1 MCKACRQRSIWAR
14 IKLLSSISV
23 WQFSLPSHSSEFP
36 EKHLVFRL
44 SFTLSTWYLKFS
56 RKAEA
61 SLGCL
66 QLPDTHA
73 YRFVDQFLK
82 NTLFRADE
90 VENYKILFLR
100 VKAFR
105 KILFFFFFWPAAFW
119 SAGLRIMP
127 KPHSLVKSFSKNL
140 FNPDLAFSLWR
151 SSRRSGVGILRTV
164 SRLSNHPLKW
174 FGEASASPIIQNS

>member
-105 KILFFFFFWPAAFW
+105 KILFLFFFGPLPFDRQ
-119 SAGLRIMP
+119 GLELCR
-127 KPHSLVKSFSKNL
+127 SFIPL
-140 FNPDLAFSLWR
+140 
-151 SSRRSGVGILRTV
+151 SSRFQKIFSIPTWLFRSDAHRIAAESV
-164 SRLSNHPLKW
+164 
-174 FGEASASPIIQNS
+174 F

>member
-14 IKLLSSISV
+14 IKLLSLISV
-23 WQFSLPSHSSEFP
+23 WQWKLPSHSSEFQRNI
-36 EKHLVFRL
+36 LCFVFH
-44 SFTLSTWYLKFS
+44 SLSTWYLKFS

-90 VENYKILFLR
+90 VRNYKILFLR
-100 VKAFR
+100 VKAVGKFIFDFLSAR
-105 KILFFFFFWPAAFW
+105 RLSIGRVENYAEALFSCQVVF
-119 SAGLRIMP
+119 
-127 KPHSLVKSFSKNL
+127 KN
-140 FNPDLAFSLWR
+140 FFSLPTQLFR
-151 SSRRSGVGILRTV
+151 LSALKHRSGVGILRTV
-164 SRLSNHPLKW
+164 SLLSNHPLGKNL
-174 FGEASASPIIQNS
+174 GRLAPPLILLLV

>member
-14 IKLLSSISV
+14 IKLLSLISV
-23 WQFSLPSHSSEFP
+23 WQWKLPSHSSEFQRNI
-36 EKHLVFRL
+36 LCFVFH
-44 SFTLSTWYLKFS
+44 SLSTWCLKFS

-100 VKAFR
+100 VKGLK
-105 KILFFFFFWPAAFW
+105 KIYFLF
-119 SAGLRIMP
+119 
-127 KPHSLVKSFSKNL
+127 SFSL
-140 FNPDLAFSLWR
+140 PSFDRQGWELCRSFILV
-151 SSRRSGVGILRTV
+151 SSRSQKFLFAPNPTFLPQYPKHRSGVGILRNILK
-164 SRLSNHPLKW
+164 LSNSFIENFCLGMNTENFQW
-174 FGEASASPIIQNS
+174 Q